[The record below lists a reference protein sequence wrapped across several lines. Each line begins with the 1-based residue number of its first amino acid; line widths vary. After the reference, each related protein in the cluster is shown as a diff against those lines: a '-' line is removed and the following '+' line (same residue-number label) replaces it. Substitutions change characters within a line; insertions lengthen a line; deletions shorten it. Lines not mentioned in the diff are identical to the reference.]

1 MDGAALAKKI
11 RLQLAEET
19 QRMIE
24 TGTHPHLAVVL
35 VGDDPAS
42 SVYVRNKENACR
54 DTGIRSTVVR
64 LGADCDQD
72 TLEQTVSQLNYN
84 PDVHGILVQLPLP
97 AHLNES
103 RVLELIDPAKDVDG
117 FHAVNAG
124 LLLSGRQG
132 FVPCTPRGVMEIL
145 KEYGVD
151 LRGKHAVVIGR
162 SNIVGKPMALL
173 LLEADATV
181 TVCHSR
187 TKNLSEIT
195 KQADILIAAVGR
207 RGFVTREMVK
217 PGAVV
222 IDVGINR
229 KEEGGV
235 CGDVDPTVAEIAGAM
250 TPVPGGIGPMT
261 IAMLLRNTLDAARK
275 YGA

>member
-72 TLEQTVSQLNYN
+72 TLEQTVSQLNHN